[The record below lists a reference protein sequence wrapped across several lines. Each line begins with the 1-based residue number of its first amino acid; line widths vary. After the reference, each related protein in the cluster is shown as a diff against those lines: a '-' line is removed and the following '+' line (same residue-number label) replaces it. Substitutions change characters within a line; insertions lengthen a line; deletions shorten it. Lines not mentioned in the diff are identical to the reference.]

1 MSFFGAEMKFG
12 KKIFLILSLL
22 ALTSCATKNK
32 LSKSPDEKKAELFYS
47 HGTSKLLQK
56 NYREALKYLKQAY
69 EIDQNDTK
77 ILNNLGMS
85 YYFLGQTKTAFK
97 YLNMSIDLDNKNS
110 DALNNLGSLYFKN
123 KEYDKSLE
131 NYKKVLTN
139 LTYQHQYRT
148 HYNIGL
154 IYLIKGD
161 KDKAKENFLLANTQN
176 QDYCPASFELGK
188 LYLGEYRYNSALKWF
203 KEASKGICYENPEPL
218 YMQAV
223 TFLQLENYL
232 QAKAKFQEVI
242 ERFSSTRYS
251 TLAHLKLKKLNSEEV
266 LEKQASDISAPSKRK
281 SSNQYDSPSF

>member
-1 MSFFGAEMKFG
+1 MSFFGAKMKFAN
-12 KKIFLILSLL
+12 KIFILTVLL
-22 ALTSCATKNK
+22 AFTSCATRNK
-32 LSKSPDEKKAELFYS
+32 LSKTPEEKKAELFYS
-47 HGTSKLLQK
+47 HGTSKLLQQ

-69 EIDQNDTK
+69 EINQKDTK

-85 YYFLGQTKTAFK
+85 YYFLGQTATAFK
-97 YLNMSIDLDNKNS
+97 YLNQSLEIDSKNS

-123 KEYDKSLE
+123 KEYDKSLKSYE
-131 NYKKVLTN
+131 SVLKN

-154 IYLIKGD
+154 IHLIKGN
-161 KDKAKENFLLANTQN
+161 KDKAKENFLLSNTQN

-203 KEASKGICYENPEPL
+203 KEASKGKCYENPEPI
-218 YMQAV
+218 YMQAI
-223 TFLQLENYL
+223 TYLQLEETF

-251 TLAHLKLKKLNSEEV
+251 TLAHLKLKNMKSEQT
-266 LEKQASDISAPSKRK
+266 LEKQASDKITPIKGK